1 MAEGEPILEVIEYT
15 DPYCTWCWGSEPI
28 LRKIQEVYGDQVQ
41 IDFKMGGLVADMDQ
55 FYDPSNAIGGPNW
68 YKQVADHWLDASS
81 RHGMPVDEQVFY
93 DLKDK
98 MFSTYPANIAYK
110 AAEFQDVELAKKFLR
125 RMREAA
131 AAERKAIHRV
141 EVQADLAKEVGL
153 DGKRFLEDIKSG
165 RAEEA
170 FLEDLKEA
178 RSRGISGFPTF
189 LIRNRDGQE
198 TILFGYRSFEGFEMA
213 FQKLAGNALKP
224 KIIDIT
230 EDSILA
236 FVRKYEK
243 VAPKEVAEVFNLTM
257 ESAMDWLNKLK
268 EKRVLKEQKWGNG
281 FFYSA

>member
-1 MAEGEPILEVIEYT
+1 MTEDEVILEVIEYT

-41 IDFKMGGLVADMDQ
+41 IDFKMGGLVADIDQ

-93 DLKDK
+93 DLKEET
-98 MFSTYPANIAYK
+98 FSTYPANIAYK
-110 AAEFQDVELAKKFLR
+110 AAEFQDVEMAKKFLR

-153 DGKRFLEDIKSG
+153 DGKQFLEDIKSG

-213 FQKLAGNALKP
+213 FQKLSGNALKP
-224 KIIDIT
+224 RNLEAS

-257 ESAMDWLNKLK
+257 ESAMNWLNKLN
-268 EKRVLKEQKWGNG
+268 EKGLLKDQKWGNG
-281 FFYSA
+281 FFYSV